1 MTPTM
6 GANVTMDDQEFETT
20 LSVGPRAIG
29 AYSRLSYTMWYALAE
44 FIDNSTQSRLNYG
57 GIIDDVLSKEGT
69 PLVVEITHDRIK
81 KTLRIRD
88 NSIGMS
94 REDLENALKIAHP
107 TPDSKGRSKYG
118 MGMKT
123 AACWIGERWRVVTTE
138 WTSGTEWTA
147 DIHVPHVAAGGTI
160 PVTPR
165 AVADDEH
172 YTEIVISDLNR
183 NIYGRTEENIREYLG
198 SMYRYDLREETLK
211 LIYNGEEIRAPGENE
226 FDTDEHGQPYR
237 RDFETTINGHA
248 VRGWVAVLRK
258 GKGGRKFGGFSLFQN
273 RRQIQGFPAA
283 WKPRA
288 IFGGVEDEGA
298 NNLIAQRLTGL
309 IELDGFDVSHTK
321 DAILFRDDQ
330 QEQLEAYL
338 AEITKDYRD
347 YASRR
352 RGDGERG
359 KPWSREKVKELIE
372 GMKREFTTD
381 EIKDAAVD
389 LLPPLETILAN
400 NQKQVESLTEEE
412 EAASFDVL
420 PDLKVRVWLQ
430 ERSENDPYLTISIA
444 AEPGVLHVII
454 NNLHAYYADIDSP
467 DAKEECLRQYIYDAV
482 AEYQVSKLF
491 GKVNP
496 DAIRRKKNSLLH
508 AKALHAEHAATAI
521 QNAEYEAIV
530 KGGNG

>member
-1 MTPTM
+1 M
-6 GANVTMDDQEFETT
+6 TMDVHGFETT
-20 LSVGPRAIG
+20 LSVGPRALG

-57 GIIDDVLSKEGT
+57 GIIDEVLAKEGT
-69 PLVVEITHDRIK
+69 PLVVEITHDRLK
-81 KTLRIRD
+81 RTLRIRD

-94 REDLENALKIAHP
+94 RDDLENALKVAHP

-123 AACWIGERWRVVTTE
+123 AACWIGEKWSVITTE
-138 WTSGTEWTA
+138 WGSSIEWTA
-147 DIHVPHVAAGGTI
+147 EIDVPHVVAGSRI
-160 PVTPR
+160 PVRPR
-165 AVADDEH
+165 QTGGDEH
-172 YTEIVISDLNR
+172 YTEIVISNLNR
-183 NIYGRTEENIREYLG
+183 HIQGRTEENIREYIG
-198 SMYRYDLREETLK
+198 SMYRYDLREGSLK
-211 LIYNGEEIRAPGENE
+211 LIYNGEEIRPPGESE
-226 FDTDEHGQPYR
+226 FDTDEHGNPYK
-237 RDFETTINGHA
+237 RDFETHINGHS

-288 IFGGVEDEGA
+288 IFGGVDDEGA

-321 DAILFRDDQ
+321 DAILFRDDE

-338 AEITKDYRD
+338 AELTKDYRD

-372 GMKREFTTD
+372 GMKKEFTTD

-400 NQKQVESLTEEE
+400 NQKQVESLTADE
-412 EAASFDVL
+412 EAAAFDVL
-420 PDLKVRVWLQ
+420 PDLRVIVSLQ
-430 ERSENDPYLTISIA
+430 ERSENDPYLTISA
-444 AEPGVLHVII
+444 GAKPGTLHVII
-454 NNLHAYYADIDSP
+454 NNLHAYYSDIDSP
-467 DAKEECLRQYIYDAV
+467 DAKEECLRQYIYDAI

-508 AKALHAEHAATAI
+508 AKALQAENAATAI

-530 KGGNG
+530 KGVLG

>member
-1 MTPTM
+1 MTM
-6 GANVTMDDQEFETT
+6 NEQEFEAS

-57 GIIDDVLSKEGT
+57 SIIDEVLSKEGT
-69 PLVVEITHDRIK
+69 PLVVEITHDRIR

-94 REDLENALKIAHP
+94 RDDLVNALKIAHP
-107 TPDSKGRSKYG
+107 TSDSKGRSKYG

-123 AACWIGERWRVVTTE
+123 AACWIGERWRVVTAE
-138 WTSGTEWTA
+138 WASGIEWTA
-147 DIHVPHVAAGGTI
+147 DIDVPRVASGDKI
-160 PVTPR
+160 SVTPKR
-165 AVADDEH
+165 VKTDEH
-172 YTEIVISDLNR
+172 YTEIVISRLNR

-198 SMYRYDLREETLK
+198 SMYRYDLREGSLK
-211 LIYNGEEIRAPGENE
+211 LIYNGEEIPAPGENE
-226 FDTDEHGQPYR
+226 FDTDEHGKPYKR
-237 RDFETTINGHA
+237 EFDTTINGRA
-248 VRGWVAVLRK
+248 VRGWVGVLRK
-258 GKGGRKFGGFSLFQN
+258 GNGGRKFGGFSLFQN

-288 IFGGVEDEGA
+288 IFGGVDDEGS

-309 IELDGFDVSHTK
+309 IELDGFEVSHTK
-321 DAILFRDDQ
+321 DAILFRDDE
-330 QEQLEAYL
+330 QEQLETYL
-338 AEITKDYRD
+338 AEITKDFKT

-352 RGDGERG
+352 RGAGDRG

-372 GMKREFTTD
+372 GMKKEFTTD

-400 NQKQVESLTEEE
+400 NQKQVDSLTEDE

-430 ERSENDPYLTISIA
+430 ERSENDPYLTVTVA

-454 NNLHAYYADIDSP
+454 NNLHPYYADIESQ

-496 DAIRRKKNSLLH
+496 DAVRRKKNSLLY
-508 AKALHAEHAATAI
+508 AKALHAENAASTI
-521 QNAEYEAIV
+521 QNSEYEAIV

>member
-1 MTPTM
+1 MKT
-6 GANVTMDDQEFETT
+6 DEREFETT
-20 LSVGPRAIG
+20 LSVGPSAIG
-29 AYSRLSYTMWYALAE
+29 AYSRLSYTMWHALAE

-57 GIIDDVLSKEGT
+57 RIIDEVLSKEGT
-69 PLVVEITHDRIK
+69 PLVVEISHDRLR

-94 REDLENALKIAHP
+94 RDDLVNGLKIAHP
-107 TPDSKGRSKYG
+107 TPDSRGRSKYG

-123 AACWIGERWRVVTTE
+123 AACWIGERWHVVTTE
-138 WTSGTEWTA
+138 WASGVEWTA
-147 DIHVPHVAAGGTI
+147 KIDVPSVASGGSI

-165 AVADDEH
+165 EVDADEH

-198 SMYRYDLREETLK
+198 SMYRYDLREGTLK
-211 LIYNGEEIRAPGENE
+211 LIYNGEEICSPGENE
-226 FDTDEHGQPYR
+226 FDTDEHGSPYKR
-237 RDFETTINGHA
+237 EFETAINGHT

-258 GKGGRKFGGFSLFQN
+258 GKGGRKYGGFSLFQN
-273 RRQIQGFPAA
+273 RRQIQGFPTA

-288 IFGGVEDEGA
+288 IFGGVDDEGA

-309 IELDGFDVSHTK
+309 IELDGFEVSHTK
-321 DAILFRDDQ
+321 DAILFRDEE
-330 QEQLEAYL
+330 QEDLEAYL

-372 GMKREFTTD
+372 GMKKEFTTD
-381 EIKDAAVD
+381 EIRDAAAD
-389 LLPPLETILAN
+389 LLPPLETIVAN
-400 NQKQVESLTEEE
+400 NQKQVNSLTEEE

-420 PDLKVRVWLQ
+420 PELKVRVWLQ
-430 ERSENDPYLTISIA
+430 ERSENDPYLTISA
-444 AEPGVLHVII
+444 GAELGVLHVII

-482 AEYQVSKLF
+482 AEYQVTKLF

-496 DAIRRKKNSLLH
+496 DAIRRKKNSLLQ
-508 AKALHAEHAATAI
+508 AKALHAENAAVAI
-521 QNAEYEAIV
+521 QNDEYEAIV
-530 KGGNG
+530 KGGNA